1 MTVRTMRRRVL
12 IPQMFPAEKKDAR
25 PPIPGEAERL
35 IRERFT
41 EGREFENALRRL
53 ADGEPVQY
61 ITGIAYFYDEVYN
74 VSPDCLIPRPDT
86 ERLVERAVKIAC
98 DRALR
103 MLDLCTG
110 SGCIA
115 ISTAAHCPNL
125 SVTAAE
131 LSEGALALAVQNA
144 AQNGVSDRVA
154 FIRADIRDENFIAT
168 LPDGS
173 FDIIASNP
181 PYIATN
187 VIATLDE
194 SVRREPTIALDG
206 GADGL
211 DFYHRILRD
220 YRRKLAPGGVMLLE
234 IGYDQGGALRR
245 LADEHGYDCEIYRDY
260 GGNERVAELRI
271 K

>member
-1 MTVRTMRRRVL
+1 ML
-12 IPQMFPAEKKDAR
+12 PAEKNNAR
-25 PPIPGEAERL
+25 PLIPDEAKRL
-35 IRERFT
+35 IRERFP
-41 EGREFENALRRL
+41 GGKEFEDAMRRL

-61 ITGIAYFYDEVYN
+61 ITGTAYFYDEVYT

-86 ERLVERAVKIAC
+86 ERLVDRAVAAAGS
-98 DRALR
+98 RALH

-125 SVTAAE
+125 SVTAVE
-131 LSEGALALAVQNA
+131 LSERALVLAVQNA
-144 AQNGVSDRVA
+144 ERNGVSDRVA
-154 FIRADIRDENFIAT
+154 FIHADIRDDKFIAM
-168 LPDGS
+168 LPDGG

-181 PYIATN
+181 PYIATD

-194 SVRREPTIALDG
+194 PVRREPLIAIDG

-211 DFYHRILRD
+211 DFYRCILQK

-234 IGYDQGGALRR
+234 IGYDQGDALRS
-245 LADEHGYDCEIYRDY
+245 LAAAHGYSCVIFRDY

-271 K
+271 L